1 MKSNKRIKFSRRVV
15 IILTALISI
24 FPFTAFADTQS
35 ILKKFQFEESSAWQ
49 SPLRQFAWSAAVG
62 LHWLVSGI
70 EDMVYNINGTIG
82 DFFQRANVQALQG
95 KALGISIALLTLM
108 LAFLGILSMFKP
120 QQYSTIISNFVMGVV
135 IAFSIPTLMAGAY
148 ELANQAISFI
158 NSDSNGK
165 FQKYSDRILV
175 DNVTDNYL
183 YDQTNF
189 QLTTLKTKNYFIAN
203 GNLSA
208 VTGIDPTEVIYPD
221 KTKNPDVWKNY
232 IATDFSGKETLQ
244 ELNTGKL
251 GFIDIPMLGNYYYRW
266 KIDWL
271 NIFST
276 LIITGVALI
285 FSGVKIARLL
295 YELAIH
301 QTLIQVFALLDVF
314 TMQRLKKCIQSLIAS
329 FCTLAAVFF
338 MLQLYLVGMET
349 VSTVSNPILRLF
361 LMIALA
367 WSVIDGPNL
376 FEQVF
381 GVDAGINSALRT
393 AYGLKAAGG
402 IMAGGIAA
410 LGGKGM
416 LDSIRSKGLVGSA
429 KSVAG
434 AVGSIAGK
442 MGGGVAGIASGMK
455 ENHQRY
461 QAVRGGGGAGGAA
474 AVGKATAQPK
484 GSASGGTKSSSAAAS
499 PFIPAGGSGSAAQ
512 PAESAATSAQ
522 PLPGSGSAEPTA
534 TSLHDS
540 ASIDAAETVPAGNEP
555 SLHSTENPQETNS
568 EQEGEVTPP
577 IPTVE
582 PETLGGKIRAAA
594 TNKMNQNPTIA
605 ATRRAYGLTRGSMQ
619 AHGNKKTAIM
629 ENVRTIQNATPNVT
643 PHDAKK
649 QAKEMYSKSKN
660 QLHDNRSF
668 AEKERDTERK
678 TLHGKDDKT

>member
-1 MKSNKRIKFSRRVV
+1 MKSNKKKSRRVV
-15 IILTALISI
+15 IVLTALLLFSGI
-24 FPFTAFADTQS
+24 FSLTAFADTQS
-35 ILKKFQFEESSAWQ
+35 ILKSFQFEESDAFR

-95 KALGISIALLTLM
+95 KALGIGVALLTLM
-108 LAFLGILSMFKP
+108 IAFLGILSMFKP
-120 QQYSTIISNFVMGVV
+120 QQYSTIVSNFVMGVV
-135 IAFSIPTLMAGAY
+135 VAFSIPTLMAGAY
-148 ELANQAISFI
+148 DLANQAISYI
-158 NSDSNGK
+158 NSDSTGK

-175 DNVTDNYL
+175 DNITDNIL

-189 QLTTLKTKNYFIAN
+189 QSTTLNTKNYFIVN
-203 GNLSA
+203 GNLSG

-221 KTKNPDVWKNY
+221 KMKNPDVWKNHVV
-232 IATDFSGKETLQ
+232 TDSSGKETLQ
-244 ELNTGKL
+244 ELSSGKL
-251 GFIDIPMLGNYYYRW
+251 GFIDVPMFGNYYYRW

-329 FCTLAAVFF
+329 LCTLAAVFF
-338 MLQLYLVGMET
+338 MLQLYLVGMEA
-349 VSTVSNPILRLF
+349 VSSVSDFILRLF

-402 IMAGGIAA
+402 IMAGGVAA
-410 LGGKGM
+410 LGGKGLM
-416 LDSIRSKGLVGSA
+416 DSMRNKGIIGSA
-429 KSVAG
+429 KAITG
-434 AVGSIAGK
+434 AAGSIAGK
-442 MGGGVAGIASGMK
+442 MGGGVAGIASGMA

-461 QAVRGGGGAGGAA
+461 QAVRSGAGGAA
-474 AVGKATAQPK
+474 AAVGKAAAQTQ
-484 GSASGGTKSSSAAAS
+484 GSASSGTKSSSAAPS
-499 PFIPAGGSGSAAQ
+499 PFVPAGGISGSADT
-512 PAESAATSAQ
+512 AADSNTQ
-522 PLPGSGSAEPTA
+522 T
-534 TSLHDS
+534 LHDS
-540 ASIDAAETVPAGNEP
+540 GSIDTSETASAETGQSARNAPDSQESTSGSNDSGNRT
-555 SLHSTENPQETNS
+555 L
-568 EQEGEVTPP
+568 
-577 IPTVE
+577 PTVE

-594 TNKMNQNPTIA
+594 TNKINQNPTVA
-605 ATRRAYGLTRGSMQ
+605 ATRRAYGLTRSSMQ
-619 AHGNKKTAIM
+619 AHGNKKTAVM
-629 ENVRTIQNATPNVT
+629 ENMRAIQNAKPNVT

-649 QAKEMYSKSKN
+649 QAKEMYSKSRN
-660 QLHDNRSF
+660 QLQDNRSF

-678 TLHGKDDKT
+678 TLHGKNGDQS